1 MGTLDIGYGGN
12 LPTAQ
17 SQNGNTVTHKTQEQK
32 TQEQMEK
39 IIREKWALLDE
50 MLEPGQYL

>member
-17 SQNGNTVTHKTQEQK
+17 SQNVYTVTRK

-39 IIREKWALLDE
+39 IIRENWALLDE